1 MTGIGTVEVTVGGG
15 IVTLE
20 DVLHVPN
27 LDGNLL
33 SIGAARKHG
42 ITVEF
47 GLKNVLF
54 KHNGTVVCTA
64 MQHGSIYVVK
74 STNGKTA
81 FQVQAYGKPAN
92 GLAAPAIT
100 GGGPSTSEPIPQLVG
115 AAPEHGGGSNEA
127 PSDEEDLGHNTP
139 EFPDLAPQAQTNYWK
154 WH

>member
-1 MTGIGTVEVTVGGG
+1 MKVTISGG
-15 IVTLE
+15 IFTLE

-74 STNGKTA
+74 STNGKMA
-81 FQVQAYGKPAN
+81 F
-92 GLAAPAIT
+92 
-100 GGGPSTSEPIPQLVG
+100 
-115 AAPEHGGGSNEA
+115 
-127 PSDEEDLGHNTP
+127 
-139 EFPDLAPQAQTNYWK
+139 
-154 WH
+154 